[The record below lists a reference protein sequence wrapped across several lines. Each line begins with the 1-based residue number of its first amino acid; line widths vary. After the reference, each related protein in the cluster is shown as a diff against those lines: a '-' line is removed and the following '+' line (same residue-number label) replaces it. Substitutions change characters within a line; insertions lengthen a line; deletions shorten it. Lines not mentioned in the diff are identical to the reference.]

1 MEQIET
7 QTIGE
12 NQLIDFSA
20 LRDLFPVTKKWA
32 YLDHAAT
39 GSLADPVFRAV
50 AAHLEDFSQNGCA
63 NFPDWEETIDATRVR
78 CATLVGAAPE
88 EIAITKST
96 SDGAIILARGL
107 AFDRDDNIVIPDRE
121 FPANY
126 CPWKDLEQDGVHCR
140 IVPLKDGRLLI
151 DDLLA
156 AVDGRT
162 RLVAL
167 SSVAYHNGFRV
178 DLKALGEALHARGV
192 PLYVDAIQS
201 LGAMRIDVEDCRISF
216 LSADSHKWLLG
227 MEGVGFFYC
236 RQAMLDAIRPPFVSW
251 RSMKEPFDLH
261 ATELELAPT
270 ARRFEYAA
278 YNLAGI
284 FGFNAALELL
294 LGIGIEQIQERVL
307 ALTDRLVA
315 LLNKRGFEILSPR
328 SEGEASG
335 IVTFRYLDRKVDYP
349 ALAKDL
355 KRKGVVLSARGGGLR
370 AAPHFY
376 NNEEDLEK
384 LMEALP

>member
-1 MEQIET
+1 M
-7 QTIGE
+7 
-12 NQLIDFSA
+12 IDIPA
-20 LRDLFPVTKKWA
+20 LREIFPVTRKWA

-39 GSLADPVFRAV
+39 GSLADPVFEAV
-50 AAHLEDFSQNGCA
+50 TGHLQDFSQNGCA
-63 NFPDWEETIDATRVR
+63 NFPDWEETIEETRRR
-78 CATLVGAAPE
+78 CATLVGAAPG

-96 SDGAIILARGL
+96 SDGAIIVARGL
-107 AFDRDDNIVIPDRE
+107 AFERDDNIVIPDME

-140 IVPLKDGRLLI
+140 IVPLKNGRIEI

-156 AVDGRT
+156 AVDERT
-162 RLVAL
+162 RVVAL
-167 SSVAYHNGFRV
+167 SSVAYHNGFRI
-178 DLKALGEALHARGV
+178 DLKAVGEALHTRGV

-201 LGAMRIDVEDCRISF
+201 LGALPIDVDACRISF

-236 RQAMLDAIRPPFVSW
+236 RQDMLDAIRPPFVSW

-261 ATELELAPT
+261 AAEMTLAPT

-284 FGFNAALELL
+284 YGFNAALDLL
-294 LGIGIEQIQERVL
+294 LGIGIEQIEERVL
-307 ALTDRLVA
+307 ALTDRLA
-315 LLNKRGFEILSPR
+315 TLLARRGLEILSPR
-328 SEGEASG
+328 TRGAASG
-335 IVTFRYLDRKVDYP
+335 IVTFRYKDRAVDYS
-349 ALAKDL
+349 ALSKDL

-370 AAPHFY
+370 AAPHLY
-376 NNEEDLEK
+376 NNDEDLDK

>member
-1 MEQIET
+1 M
-7 QTIGE
+7 
-12 NQLIDFSA
+12 IDVPA
-20 LRDLFPVTKKWA
+20 LRELFPVTKKWA

-50 AAHLEDFSQNGCA
+50 TAHLEDFSRNGCA
-63 NFPDWEETIDATRVR
+63 NFPDWEKTIEETRLR

-96 SDGAIILARGL
+96 SDGAIIVARGL
-107 AFDRDDNIVIPDRE
+107 GFRRDDNIVIPDME

-140 IVPLKDGRLLI
+140 IVPLREGGIEI

-156 AVDGRT
+156 AVDERT
-162 RLVAL
+162 RVVAL
-167 SSVAYHNGFRV
+167 SSVAYHNGFRI
-178 DLKALGEALHARGV
+178 DLKALGEALHTRGV

-201 LGAMRIDVEDCRISF
+201 LGAFPIDVDACRISF

-236 RQAMLDAIRPPFVSW
+236 RRDMLDAIRPPFVSW

-261 ATELELAPT
+261 AAEMKLAPT

-294 LGIGIEQIQERVL
+294 LGIGIEQIEERVL
-307 ALTDRLVA
+307 TLTDRLVT
-315 LLNKRGFEILSPR
+315 LLRKRGLEILSPR
-328 SEGEASG
+328 FEGAASG
-335 IVTFRYLDRKVDYP
+335 IVTFRYTDQEFDYS

-355 KRKGVVLSARGGGLR
+355 KRRGVVLSARGGGLR

-376 NNEEDLEK
+376 NNEEDLDR

>member
-1 MEQIET
+1 MDIK
-7 QTIGE
+7 G
-12 NQLIDFSA
+12 

-39 GSLADPVFRAV
+39 GSLADPVHEALSG
-50 AAHLEDFSQNGCA
+50 HLEDFSRNGCA
-63 NFPDWEETIDATRVR
+63 NFPDWEKTIVETRQR

-107 AFDRDDNIVIPDRE
+107 PFRRDDNIVIPDME

-140 IVPLKDGRLLI
+140 VVPLRDGRIAI

-167 SSVAYHNGFRV
+167 SSVAYHNGFRI
-178 DLKALGEALHARGV
+178 DLKRLGEELHARGV

-201 LGAMRIDVEDCRISF
+201 LGAFPIDVDECRISF

-227 MEGVGFFYC
+227 LEGVGFFYC
-236 RQAMLDAIRPPFVSW
+236 RRSMLDEIRPPFVSW
-251 RSMKEPFDLH
+251 RSMEEPFDLH
-261 ATELELAPT
+261 ATELRFAPT

-284 FGFNAALELL
+284 FGFNAALGLL
-294 LGIGIEQIQERVL
+294 LGIGIAVIEERVL

-315 LLNKRGFEILSPR
+315 LLEKRGLDILSPR
-328 SEGEASG
+328 AEGEKSG
-335 IVTFRYLDRKVDYP
+335 IVTFRYIDRKVDYS
-349 ALAKDL
+349 ALANEL
-355 KRKGVVLSARGGGLR
+355 KRKGVVVSARGGGLR

-376 NNEEDLEK
+376 NNNEDLEK
-384 LMEALP
+384 LLEALP